1 MLDGFRAPAMKKQP
15 SKLDLR
21 NEIEQQVADYLQQGG
36 EVDQVDRGISGR
48 DSTEGPIKPQ
58 GSLFNEPRSERT
70 LVPEVVAAL
79 EARRR
84 PARPAPRKRA
94 NRSKEAKKIPVYDDF
109 GEIVRWVWSDQLPDA
124 DQ

>member
-1 MLDGFRAPAMKKQP
+1 MKKQP

>member
-1 MLDGFRAPAMKKQP
+1 MLDGFRAPPMKKQP

-21 NEIEQQVADYLQQGG
+21 NEIERQVADYLEQGG
-36 EVDQVDRGISGR
+36 AVERVDRGISGH
-48 DSTEGPIKPQ
+48 DSSEGPVKPR

-84 PARPAPRKRA
+84 PARPAARKAPSRT
-94 NRSKEAKKIPVYDDF
+94 KEAKKIPVYDDF
-109 GEIVRWVWSDQLPDA
+109 GEIVRWVWSDQVPDEG
-124 DQ
+124 Q